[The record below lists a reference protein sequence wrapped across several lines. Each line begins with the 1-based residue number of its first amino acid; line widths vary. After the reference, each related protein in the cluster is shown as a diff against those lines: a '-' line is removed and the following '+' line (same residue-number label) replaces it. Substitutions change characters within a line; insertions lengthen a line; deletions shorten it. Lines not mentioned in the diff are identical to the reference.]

1 MSLGITAACCCL
13 LLPAAPCCSLL
24 LPDHSSSRAGL
35 LIPRKYH
42 KCEASKKDPPNLE
55 GESRRLRLL
64 WHLRM
69 AKRDAGERRPA
80 TVRFPYHTS
89 SRRPPRHLLLLP
101 GKKWPLLLCVNSLL
115 RFLNPIQIFTAVPWL
130 GLRGAA
136 VAVGGQVS

>member
-1 MSLGITAACCCL
+1 MTSALALAFADG
-13 LLPAAPCCSLL
+13 
-24 LPDHSSSRAGL
+24 
-35 LIPRKYH
+35 
-42 KCEASKKDPPNLE
+42 
-55 GESRRLRLL
+55 
-64 WHLRM
+64 
-69 AKRDAGERRPA
+69 KRDAGERRRAAAGRRP
-80 TVRFPYHTS
+80 VRFPYHTS